1 MSKSPAERERD
12 YLAWMAASIQRIR
25 EYTAAGTEQLLQ
37 DGPIRDAVVWRLET
51 IGEAS
56 THLSP
61 ELKGR
66 HPEIPWRGVADFR
79 NIVAHAYR
87 SLQPDVVKDVVD
99 RDLAP
104 LAAVIETELAHG
116 NG

>member
-1 MSKSPAERERD
+1 MSPSPAERERD
-12 YLAWMAASIQRIR
+12 YLSWMAESIQRIR
-25 EYTAAGTEQLLQ
+25 EYTKAGTEQLLQ

-56 THLSP
+56 THLSA
-61 ELKGR
+61 ELKTR

-87 SLQPDVVKDVVD
+87 SLQPDVVKEVVE
-99 RDLAP
+99 RDLGP
-104 LAAVIETELAHG
+104 LSQVIEGELG
-116 NG
+116 RG